1 MGQRLGGLWKRQIET
16 HKITKQEA
24 TKFIAYMKIKWYL
37 PICLNPQI
45 FRSQFITFLIHQTMA
60 LKLPYLISFM
70 LLLIFPFSAT
80 AQNYRSITLGS
91 SLIANGNNSSWVSPS
106 GDFAFGFQQIVSGGY
121 LLAIWFDKIPEK
133 TIVWSANGDSLA
145 EEGSKIQ
152 LNTNGNFVLSD
163 PKDRQIWAPSFARTG
178 VAYAS
183 MLDTG
188 NFVLVRNNSS
198 FTLWQSFDEPT
209 DTLLPTQVL
218 IQPRFGKFYTSHI
231 FWGFFYNFFSISHKF
246 LGI

>member
-1 MGQRLGGLWKRQIET
+1 
-16 HKITKQEA
+16 
-24 TKFIAYMKIKWYL
+24 
-37 PICLNPQI
+37 
-45 FRSQFITFLIHQTMA
+45 MA
-60 LKLPYLISFM
+60 FKLPYIISFM

-80 AQNYRSITLGS
+80 AQTYRNITLGS

-106 GDFAFGFQQIVSGGY
+106 GDFAFGFKQIVTGGY

-188 NFVLVRNNSS
+188 NFVLARNNSS
-198 FTLWQSFDEPT
+198 PPLWQSFDEPT
-209 DTLLPTQVL
+209 DTILPTQVL
-218 IQPRFGKFYTSHI
+218 IWPRLGNFYILHSFGILLYFLFTSLDFKNLAI
-231 FWGFFYNFFSISHKF
+231 FHWNTALFGAK
-246 LGI
+246 